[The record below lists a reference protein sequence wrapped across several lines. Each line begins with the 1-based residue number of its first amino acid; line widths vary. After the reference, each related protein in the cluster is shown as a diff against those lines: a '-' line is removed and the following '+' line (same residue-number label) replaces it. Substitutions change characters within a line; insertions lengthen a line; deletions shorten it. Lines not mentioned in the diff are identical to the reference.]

1 MECRFL
7 LPAVVVILVIVGAP
21 TPVWAGHL
29 EVSINPDD
37 ELRSAVALDW
47 DYGSLA
53 IAIFVTSLFP
63 FASLP
68 GFLLL
73 ASASVGYIMF
83 DLHILAL
90 LSAITMAATKQV
102 FFLVS
107 YGWRNAIT
115 QKTKNRMRPF
125 EMMVKRYG
133 SYVTFLA
140 AAMPVFDDLVYVL
153 LGLAKYSPLRFFVAT
168 LAGKLVLSY
177 IIVFVSHY
185 LGQSLFEIRENID
198 TTTPIYVGIIP
209 FGASVVIMAVLLFKL
224 DWGRVLGRFAP
235 WTLDENNPDDGKT

>member
-1 MECRFL
+1 MEWRFL
-7 LPAVVVILVIVGAP
+7 MPAVVAILVMAGTP
-21 TPVWAGHL
+21 TSAWAGHL
-29 EVSINPDD
+29 EVSIDPDD
-37 ELRSAVALDW
+37 EPLPAVALDLE
-47 DYGSLA
+47 YAFLA
-53 IAIFVTSLFP
+53 GAIFVISLFP

-73 ASASVGYIMF
+73 ASMSVGDRF

-90 LSAITMAATKQV
+90 LSAMTMAATKQV

-140 AAMPVFDDLVYVL
+140 AVMPVFDDLVYVL

-185 LGQSLFEIRENID
+185 LGQSLFNPIRENID
-198 TTTPIYVGIIP
+198 TTTPIYIGIIP
-209 FGASVVIMAVLLFKL
+209 FGVSVAIMAVLLFKL

>member
-1 MECRFL
+1 MEWRFL
-7 LPAVVVILVIVGAP
+7 MPAVVAILVMAGAP
-21 TPVWAGHL
+21 TSAWAGHL
-29 EVSINPDD
+29 EVSIDPDD
-37 ELRSAVALDW
+37 EPLPAVALDLE
-47 DYGSLA
+47 YAFLA
-53 IAIFVTSLFP
+53 GAIFVISLFP

-73 ASASVGYIMF
+73 ASTSVGDRF

-90 LSAITMAATKQV
+90 LSAMTMAATKQV

-140 AAMPVFDDLVYVL
+140 AVMPVFDDLVYVL

-185 LGQSLFEIRENID
+185 LGQSLFNPIRENID
-198 TTTPIYVGIIP
+198 TTTPIYIGIIP
-209 FGASVVIMAVLLFKL
+209 FGVSVAIMAVLLFKL